1 MWPAKWFIQF
11 LPDSTMKLVQKV
23 FADTVFVIQILII
36 FILIFENS
44 IAVPPLLQAFGRM
57 HPLLLHLPIGLF
69 LVTVIL
75 IFARRFFEGTSFDD
89 LISFLLH
96 LTALTASLTTLMGLM
111 LSLEG
116 TFASDQLRAH
126 KWLGVALSFLCWS
139 LLLLRDNV
147 KILKAVSVAGTLL
160 LVFTGHYGATLTHGD
175 DFVLA
180 PLQTDEVR
188 TTRIITDSTT
198 LFTATIEPILESKC
212 YGCHNSKKAKGKLIL
227 TSLEDIAKGGKNG
240 DLWKPHDASSSLI
253 VERITLPLEEKEHMP
268 PKDKT
273 QLTADEVQ
281 FISLW
286 IDAGAN
292 TEQKLGEVPQT
303 DTLRQLADII
313 VPRYQQPA
321 EAKAQYSFEFA
332 SAGKIEKLSTPNR
345 TVFQIAKNEPA
356 VQADFYLRETFQP
369 KYLEELVEVKDQLV
383 SVNLS
388 NMPVKD
394 ADLKT
399 IARFENLEVL
409 NLNNTDIKGEGLKA
423 LTSLD
428 KLQSV
433 SVSGT
438 RVPAQRLADL
448 ASSKSL
454 KEVFVWNT
462 GVTTEDLKVLSDQ
475 FPQISW
481 SIGYVPDTTEVLTLN
496 VPLLKSDNRVLEA
509 DQKIVLKHNLPGTVV
524 RYTTD
529 GSQPDS
535 IKSPV
540 YKDPIQM
547 EGAFLLKTK
556 AYKDGWHSSDVAEFF
571 MFKKG
576 STPTTFNLLTK
587 PDDTYPGEGSITLI
601 NGLKGIPDFYRHPA
615 WMGFR
620 NNDLVVDFA
629 FDDNA
634 PPLKSVTLSYA
645 KNAGAICM
653 PPQEM
658 QVWAGNEKDKLTLV
672 AKTNPRQ
679 PEGYDPIRIEGAT
692 VTLPATRFKYYK
704 LVAKPLAKL
713 PAFRNNKKAKGWLMV
728 DEIFFN

>member
-1 MWPAKWFIQF
+1 
-11 LPDSTMKLVQKV
+11 MKLVQKIS
-23 FADTVFVIQILII
+23 ADTVFVIQILII

-89 LISFLLH
+89 LVSFLLH

-116 TFASDQLRAH
+116 TFAADQLRAH

-139 LLLLRDNV
+139 LLLLRDKV
-147 KILKAVSVAGTLL
+147 KILKTVSVAGTLL
-160 LVFTGHYGATLTHGD
+160 LVLTGHYGATLTHGD

-180 PLQTDEVR
+180 PLQSDEVR

-198 LFTATIEPILESKC
+198 LFTATIEPIFESKC

-227 TSLEDIAKGGKNG
+227 TSLENIAKGGKNG
-240 DLWKPHDASSSLI
+240 DLWKPHDASNSLI
-253 VERITLPLEEKEHMP
+253 VERLLLPLDEKEHMP
-268 PKDKT
+268 PRDKA

-292 TEQKLGEVPQT
+292 TDQKLGEVAET
-303 DTLRQLADII
+303 DTLRHLAAMI

-321 EAKAQYSFEFA
+321 EIKSRYNFDFA
-332 SAGKIEKLSTPNR
+332 SSEKIEKLSTPNR
-345 TVFQIAKNEPA
+345 TVFQIARNEPA

-369 KYLEELVEVKDQLV
+369 QYLEELVEVKSQLV
-383 SVNLS
+383 SMNLS

-409 NLNNTDIKGEGLKA
+409 NLNNTDIKGDGLKA
-423 LTSLD
+423 LTSLG
-428 KLQSV
+428 KLRSV

-438 RVPAQRLADL
+438 SVPTQMLADL
-448 ASSKSL
+448 AASKSL

-462 GVTTEDLKVLSDQ
+462 GVTTEDLKVLSSQ
-475 FPQISW
+475 FPHIDW
-481 SIGYVPDTTEVLTLN
+481 SIGYVPDTTEILKLN
-496 VPLLKSDNRVLEA
+496 IPLLKSDNRVLEA
-509 DQKIVLKHNLPGTVV
+509 GQKIVLKHNLPGTVV

-529 GSQPDS
+529 GTAPDS
-535 IKSPV
+535 IRSPV
-540 YKDPIQM
+540 YKEPINI
-547 EGAFLLKTK
+547 EKAFLLKTK
-556 AYKDGWHSSDVAEFF
+556 AYKEGWHSSDVAEFF

-576 STPTTFNLLTK
+576 STPTTFDLITK
-587 PDDTYPGEGSITLI
+587 PEDIYPGEGGSTLI

-629 FDDNA
+629 FEDNA
-634 PPLKSVTLSYA
+634 PPLKSITLSYA
-645 KNAGAICM
+645 KNVGAMCM

-658 QVWAGNEKDKLTLV
+658 QVWAGNDKAKLTLV
-672 AKTNPRQ
+672 AKINPRQ
-679 PEGYDPIRIEGAT
+679 PEGYDPVRIEGAT
-692 VTLPATRFKYYK
+692 VTLPATGYKYYK

-713 PAFRNNKKAKGWLMV
+713 PAFRKKKKDKGWLMV